1 MINKRLVAYLKD
13 SKKYIYLQVFF
24 KWIILLAQFNIVYEL
39 GYLLDNIVVSKT
51 IDSTLLLQSC
61 IQILIMIVVRYIMQK
76 LVSNTSYQASKQVK
90 LTLRQEIFNKC
101 LQLNRQYTAYIETS
115 KLVQLAVEGVDQ
127 LETYFGRYL
136 PQFFYSLLAPL
147 TLFVLLVRVNFKV
160 SLILLICVPIIPMAI
175 VAVQKFA
182 KKLLSK
188 YWGMYGNL
196 GDRFL
201 DNIQGLTT
209 LKIYQ
214 SDDLKHKEMNEEA
227 ERFRKMTMRVLI
239 MQLNSISIMDLVAF
253 GGAAIGIVVSLQ
265 DYMVGKMTLQ
275 ATFMMVML
283 SAEFFIPLRLLGSF
297 FHIAMNGNAASQD
310 IFNFLDIEVD
320 QTPKVNITDT
330 SASIE
335 VSHVNFA
342 YVEGKDVLHDVS
354 LSIKE
359 KGLYSI
365 VGISGSGKSTLASLL
380 KGEHL
385 DYRGM
390 IKLYDHDLQQIN
402 HRSLMEH
409 MTLIEH
415 TPYLFKGSIY
425 ATLKDASNKATIQQ
439 MDEALKKVNLY
450 DFVYEN
456 GGLEKEISERGANL
470 SGGQAQR
477 LNLARALLHDTP
489 IYIFDEATSNI
500 DVESEN
506 TILQVIHE
514 LAKDHLVLMISHRM
528 ASVENSK
535 EIYVLDQ
542 GKLIGQGSHEQ
553 LMKECDVYKNMVLKQ
568 KEIEGGA

>member
-39 GYLLDNIVVSKT
+39 GYLLDSIVVSKT
-51 IDSTLLLQSC
+51 LDSTILLQSC
-61 IQILIMIVVRYIMQK
+61 IQILLMIEVRYIMQK

-90 LTLRQEIFNKC
+90 LTLRKEIFNKC

-147 TLFVLLVRVNFKV
+147 TLFILLVRVNFKV

-253 GGAAIGIVVSLQ
+253 GGAAIGIVVSLY
-265 DYMVGKMTLQ
+265 DYKLGRMSLQ
-275 ATFMMVML
+275 STFMMVML

-320 QTPKVNITDT
+320 HSNKEVIIHTEPTIK
-330 SASIE
+330 
-335 VSHVNFA
+335 VSHVDFG
-342 YVEGKDVLHDVS
+342 YIKEKDVLHDLS

-359 KGLYSI
+359 QGLYSI
-365 VGISGSGKSTLASLL
+365 VGISGSGKSTFASLL

-385 DYRGM
+385 DYRGR
-390 IKLYDHDLQQIN
+390 IQLYGYDLQN
-402 HRSLMEH
+402 LDHRSLMDH
-409 MTLIEH
+409 ITLIEH
-415 TPYLFKGSIY
+415 KPYLFKGSIY

-439 MDEALKKVNLY
+439 MDEVLKKVNLY

-456 GGLEKEISERGANL
+456 GGLEKEITERGTNL

-553 LMKECDVYKNMVLKQ
+553 LMKECDVYKNMVLTQ

>member
-39 GYLLDNIVVSKT
+39 GYLLDSIVVSKT
-51 IDSTLLLQSC
+51 LDSTILLQSC
-61 IQILIMIVVRYIMQK
+61 IQILLMIEVRYIMQK

-90 LTLRQEIFNKC
+90 LTLRKEIFNKC
-101 LQLNRQYTAYIETS
+101 LQLNRQYTAHIETS

-253 GGAAIGIVVSLQ
+253 GGAAIGIVVSLY
-265 DYMVGKMTLQ
+265 DYKLGRMSLQ
-275 ATFMMVML
+275 STFMMVML

-320 QTPKVNITDT
+320 HSNKEVIIHTEPTIK
-330 SASIE
+330 
-335 VSHVNFA
+335 VSHVDFG
-342 YVEGKDVLHDVS
+342 YIKEKDVLHDLS

-359 KGLYSI
+359 QGLYSI
-365 VGISGSGKSTLASLL
+365 VGISGSGKSTFASLL

-385 DYRGM
+385 DYRGR
-390 IKLYDHDLQQIN
+390 IQLYGYDLQN
-402 HRSLMEH
+402 LDHRSLMDH
-409 MTLIEH
+409 ITLIEH
-415 TPYLFKGSIY
+415 TPYLFKESIY
-425 ATLKDASNKATIQQ
+425 DTLKDASNKATIQQ
-439 MDEALKKVNLY
+439 MDEVLKKVNLY

-568 KEIEGGA
+568 IEIEGGA

>member
-1 MINKRLVAYLKD
+1 
-13 SKKYIYLQVFF
+13 
-24 KWIILLAQFNIVYEL
+24 
-39 GYLLDNIVVSKT
+39 
-51 IDSTLLLQSC
+51 
-61 IQILIMIVVRYIMQK
+61 
-76 LVSNTSYQASKQVK
+76 
-90 LTLRQEIFNKC
+90 
-101 LQLNRQYTAYIETS
+101 
-115 KLVQLAVEGVDQ
+115 
-127 LETYFGRYL
+127 
-136 PQFFYSLLAPL
+136 
-147 TLFVLLVRVNFKV
+147 
-160 SLILLICVPIIPMAI
+160 
-175 VAVQKFA
+175 
-182 KKLLSK
+182 
-188 YWGMYGNL
+188 MYGNL

-253 GGAAIGIVVSLQ
+253 GGAAIGIVVSLY
-265 DYMVGKMTLQ
+265 DYKLGHMSLQ
-275 ATFMMVML
+275 STFMMVML

-320 QTPKVNITDT
+320 HSNKEVITNT
-330 SASIE
+330 KPTIE
-335 VSHVNFA
+335 VSHVDFG
-342 YVEGKDVLHDVS
+342 YIKEKDVLHDLS

-359 KGLYSI
+359 QGLYSI
-365 VGISGSGKSTLASLL
+365 VGISGSGKSTFASLL

-385 DYRGM
+385 DYRGN
-390 IKLYDHDLQQIN
+390 IQLYGYDLQN
-402 HRSLMEH
+402 LDHRSLMDH
-409 MTLIEH
+409 ITLIEH

-425 ATLKDASNKATIQQ
+425 ATLKDASSKATIQQ
-439 MDEALKKVNLY
+439 MDEVLKKVNLY

-456 GGLEKEISERGANL
+456 GGLEKEITERGANL

-553 LMKECDVYKNMVLKQ
+553 LMQECDVYKNMVLTQ